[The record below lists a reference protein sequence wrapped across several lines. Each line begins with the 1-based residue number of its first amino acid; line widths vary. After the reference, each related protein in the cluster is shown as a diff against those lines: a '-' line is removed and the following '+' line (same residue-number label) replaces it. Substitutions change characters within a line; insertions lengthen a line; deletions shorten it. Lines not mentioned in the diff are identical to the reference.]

1 MRFRSSA
8 SAAVVAAVALIL
20 GGPPVG
26 ASVGDAA
33 ATSPANAGSP
43 APTAPNLVFA
53 GYVVNRIGS
62 RMAITTTFVA
72 PKLKCTHAPRAIAAS
87 VRLFARARESAAE
100 LFVGCIN
107 GDPRYFP
114 VLIANGTRRN
124 YTALTVRQGDKIV
137 LKAADGPIRDTVTVI
152 DETNRAIHKTVTGR
166 GSERVSGPWVGDL
179 AWRNGKRTERVPDFG
194 TLGYSASKLD
204 GKGLGSYGKGLEG
217 FNRVDTAGRLQIK
230 TSKLARRRG
239 SFKTLFEH
247 V

>member
-8 SAAVVAAVALIL
+8 YAAAVTAVALML
-20 GGPPVG
+20 AGPALG

-33 ATSPANAGSP
+33 ARSPANAGSR

-62 RMAITTTFVA
+62 RMAITTTFIA

-100 LFVGCIN
+100 LFVGCVN
-107 GDPRYFP
+107 GQPRYFP

-124 YTALTVRQGDKIV
+124 YTAMAVRQGDKIV
-137 LKAADGPIRDTVTVI
+137 LKAADGPGRDTVTVI
-152 DETNRAIHKTVTGR
+152 DETNKAIQKTVTGR
-166 GSERVSGPWVGDL
+166 GSNRISGPWVGDL

-194 TLGYSASKLD
+194 MLGYSASKLD
-204 GKGLGSYGKGLEG
+204 GKGLGSYRKGLEG
-217 FNRVDTAGRLQIK
+217 FNRVDTAGTLQIK
-230 TSKLARRRG
+230 TSKLAQKRE